1 MKRSFDLL
9 FSSFALLLLILPIF
23 IIAFLVKITSAGPII
38 HWSERIGRNNHPF
51 MMPKFR
57 SMHVGAPNKATHLL
71 SNPGLYVTNF
81 GRLIRLTSLDEL
93 PQLISVIKG
102 DMSLVGPRPALISQN
117 DLIELRIKSGVD
129 NFLPGITGW
138 AQINGRDKLSIN
150 EKVKLDKEYMVR
162 QNIFFDIKI
171 LWLTILSIRNQDE
184 VSH

>member
-23 IIAFLVKITSAGPII
+23 IIAFLVKITSPGPII
-38 HWSERIGRNNHPF
+38 HWSKRIGRNNHLF

-129 NFLPGITGW
+129 NLLPGITGW

-150 EKVKLDKEYMVR
+150 EKVKLDKEYMVK